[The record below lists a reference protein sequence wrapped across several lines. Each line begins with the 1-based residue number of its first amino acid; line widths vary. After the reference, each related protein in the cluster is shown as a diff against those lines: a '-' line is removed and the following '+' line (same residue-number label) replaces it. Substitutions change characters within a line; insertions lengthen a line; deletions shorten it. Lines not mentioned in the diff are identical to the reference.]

1 MNTNNND
8 IALRVIQTARDLES
22 INEAASSGFKPL
34 IKKLEPSGE
43 IRTKY
48 CVVQHAVTGKIE
60 VLYDYRSDIDPDFEI
75 VIDWSFYYP
84 YHYKS
89 PYAAYLIPI
98 DIKIGERVI
107 LEDLIEDYAHA
118 SWNQGDTY
126 RLKSCEAIW
135 NGKTFDIQF
144 KPKQKESRFIG

>member
-1 MNTNNND
+1 MNDNSND
-8 IALRVIQTARDLES
+8 IELRVIKTARNLES
-22 INEAASSGFKPL
+22 INEAVALGFKPL
-34 IKKLEPSGE
+34 IKKLEPSSE

-48 CVVQHAVTGKIE
+48 CVVQDTVSGKIE
-60 VLYDYRSDIDPDFEI
+60 VLYDYRSDIEPNFEI

-89 PYAAYLIPI
+89 PYAAYLIPN
-98 DIKIGERVI
+98 DIKIGERVF
-107 LEDLIEDYAHA
+107 LEDLIEDYARA

-144 KPKQKESRFIG
+144 KPQKKESRFIG